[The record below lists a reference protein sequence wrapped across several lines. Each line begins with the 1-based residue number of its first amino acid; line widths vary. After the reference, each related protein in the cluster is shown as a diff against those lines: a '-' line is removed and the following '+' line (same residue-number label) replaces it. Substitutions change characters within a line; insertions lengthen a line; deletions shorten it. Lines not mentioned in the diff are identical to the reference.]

1 VVVPEKQGLK
11 LCPRTC
17 CCPDRKSISGGSRKT
32 RIETL
37 YHRLRH
43 SNLPS
48 ISGGSRKTRIETQ
61 NESKDESKP
70 KGISGGSRKTRI
82 ETPFWKPFRFG

>member
-1 VVVPEKQGLK
+1 VVPEKQGLK
-11 LCPRTC
+11 RE
-17 CCPDRKSISGGSRKT
+17 RWISKPQDIWG
-32 RIETL
+32 
-37 YHRLRH
+37 
-43 SNLPS
+43 

-82 ETPFWKPFRFG
+82 ETGPGIGFE

>member
-1 VVVPEKQGLK
+1 LLIPKHPVIAFR
-11 LCPRTC
+11 C
-17 CCPDRKSISGGSRKT
+17 
-32 RIETL
+32 
-37 YHRLRH
+37 
-43 SNLPS
+43 

-82 ETPFWKPFRFG
+82 ETGPGIGFE